1 MFDDNILEINHVSK
15 QYPNFNLQD
24 VNIAL
29 PRGAIMG
36 FIGENGAGK
45 STTIKLIMD
54 LIRKDSGEIRVLG
67 CENTKM
73 DKNIREHIGV
83 VLDECHFPEEMNL
96 KNVSSVMKSFYKTW
110 NARRFEEFVKEYKIP
125 KDRKVKAFS
134 RGMRMKLSMAV
145 AMAHDT
151 QLLILD
157 EATSGLDPIV
167 REEMLDLLMDFIQ
180 NENCSVFISSHILSD
195 LEKIC
200 DYITFIHEGHIL
212 LSESKDELLERHGIY
227 KCSEKDL
234 RDIRRD
240 ALIGV
245 HRYAYGVEALVLK
258 DQMPANIRLEPAN
271 LEQIMLYYTKEAV
284 R

>member
-1 MFDDNILEINHVSK
+1 MFEDNIMELNHVTK
-15 QYPNFNLQD
+15 QYPKFCLDD
-24 VNIAL
+24 VSIAL
-29 PRGAIMG
+29 PKGSIMG

-45 STTIKLIMD
+45 STTIKLIMN
-54 LIRKDSGEIRVLG
+54 LIHKDSGEITVMG
-67 CENTKM
+67 CDHTKLDNKLKEN
-73 DKNIREHIGV
+73 IGV
-83 VLDECHFPEEMNL
+83 VLDECHFPDEMTL
-96 KNVSSVMKSFYKTW
+96 KNVGSVMKCFYKTW
-110 NARRFEEFVKEYKIP
+110 DQSKFDRFVDAYKIP
-125 KDRKVKAFS
+125 KDRKVKEFS

-151 QLLILD
+151 KLLILD

-167 REEMLDLLMDFIQ
+167 RDEMLDLLLDFIQ
-180 NENCSVFISSHILSD
+180 DEECSVFISSHILSD

-212 LSESKDELLERHGIY
+212 LSENKDELLERHGIL
-227 KCSEKDL
+227 KCSEQDL
-234 RDIRRD
+234 KGIPRG
-240 ALIGV
+240 ALVGV

-258 DQMPANIRLEPAN
+258 SKLPAGTVLEPAN

>member
-15 QYPNFNLQD
+15 QYPQFSLDD
-24 VNIAL
+24 VNITL
-29 PRGAIMG
+29 PKGAIMG

-54 LIRKDSGEIRVLG
+54 LIHKDSGEIMVMG

-96 KNVSSVMKSFYKTW
+96 KNVSTVMKSFYKTW
-110 NARRFEEFVKEYKIP
+110 NARRFEEFVTKYKIP

-134 RGMRMKLSMAV
+134 RGMRMKLAMAV

-167 REEMLDLLMDFIQ
+167 RDEMLDLLLEFIQ

-200 DYITFIHEGHIL
+200 DYITFIHKGRIL
-212 LSESKDELLERHGIY
+212 LSENKDELLERHGIY
-227 KCSEKDL
+227 KCSEREL
-234 RDIRRD
+234 RDIRRE

-245 HRYAYGVEALVLK
+245 HRYAYGAEALVLK
-258 DQMPANIRLEPAN
+258 DRMPGSIRLEPAN

-284 R
+284 Q